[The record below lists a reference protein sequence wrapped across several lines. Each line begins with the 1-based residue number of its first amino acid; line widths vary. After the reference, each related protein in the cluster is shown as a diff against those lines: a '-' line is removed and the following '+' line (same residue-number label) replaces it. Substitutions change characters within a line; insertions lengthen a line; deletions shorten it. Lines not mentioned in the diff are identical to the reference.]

1 MEMEKILEDVRSK
14 PRIPL
19 WPHAGKLLGL
29 GRASVYD
36 AARRNE
42 IDVIRHGRLVRAIS
56 ASLRA
61 RLKLDAV

>member
-1 MEMEKILEDVRSK
+1 MEMKDILQDIRTK
-14 PRIPL
+14 PTVPL
-19 WPHAGKLLGL
+19 WPHVGKLLGL
-29 GRASVYD
+29 GRGSVYD

-61 RLKLDAV
+61 RLKIDTV